1 MDHDLSPEVN
11 ELRDMVRSFLDRK
24 APESAVREAMDSEL
38 GRDQAVWQQMAGQLG
53 LQGLLVPEELG
64 GQGTTFVEVGVVLE
78 ELGRSLL
85 PGPYLSSAVLAV
97 SAVLESGDAA
107 AASDLLPGLA
117 EGTTIGTV
125 AFSQG
130 LTGRPGESTVSATRA
145 GDQWKLDGRVD
156 IVLDAQGADLLL
168 VVAPAGEELGLFAV
182 TSAAAGIERTPL
194 DLLDR
199 SRRAALVELD
209 GVEARRLGGD
219 YAAAEQR
226 LLSLAASGIVC
237 ELAGASQ
244 RILEMAVDYAKL
256 REQFGKPIGSFQAV
270 KHLCAEMF
278 VTAESTTAV
287 GRFAA
292 RTAVEDPAELAQAAS
307 IAKAY
312 AGEACSLAAE
322 QNIQVHGGI
331 GFTWEHPA
339 HLYLRKIK
347 SGELLFGGSAL
358 HRERLA
364 TLLGLTVDAGSA
376 ANAQD
381 VAEVVGV

>member
-1 MDHDLSPEVN
+1 
-11 ELRDMVRSFLDRK
+11 
-24 APESAVREAMDSEL
+24 
-38 GRDQAVWQQMAGQLG
+38 
-53 LQGLLVPEELG
+53 
-64 GQGTTFVEVGVVLE
+64 
-78 ELGRSLL
+78 
-85 PGPYLSSAVLAV
+85 
-97 SAVLESGDAA
+97 
-107 AASDLLPGLA
+107 
-117 EGTTIGTV
+117 
-125 AFSQG
+125 
-130 LTGRPGESTVSATRA
+130 
-145 GDQWKLDGRVD
+145 
-156 IVLDAQGADLLL
+156 
-168 VVAPAGEELGLFAV
+168 
-182 TSAAAGIERTPL
+182 
-194 DLLDR
+194 
-199 SRRAALVELD
+199 
-209 GVEARRLGGD
+209 
-219 YAAAEQR
+219 
-226 LLSLAASGIVC
+226 
-237 ELAGASQ
+237 
-244 RILEMAVDYAKL
+244 
-256 REQFGKPIGSFQAV
+256 
-270 KHLCAEMF
+270 MF

-381 VAEVVGV
+381 MAEVVGV